1 MNTHHSFPVLYGID
15 KNGKTKVWQASVMT
29 SSSCPNSFAI
39 IEFGQEDGKK
49 QVSTREYDKG
59 KNIGKKNET
68 TPLEQCMSETERKW
82 KDKKEK
88 EGYTESH
95 RYDDSHDKILMTR
108 PTYSPMLAQT
118 YDSKKNKKNIFP
130 CFAQPKL
137 DGLRCL
143 SFFSKDG
150 VVCQSRTGGIFE
162 TTAHIEQC
170 LEPIL
175 RKFQDIVLDGEL
187 YTDKIPFE
195 ELAGLIKKKK
205 LSDTDKDRMKLVSY
219 HVYDCYHTSHT
230 DMNFVDRSQLIFDI
244 LTQNVA
250 STNSSIPIIPILP
263 ITLVSTIHV
272 ENEQE
277 FKQKFSEFVSQGYEG
292 IMLRNK
298 KGVYHINYRSHDLQ
312 KYKEFMEDEYEI
324 VNFKEGDGRDKG
336 TVIWVC
342 RTKEGHEFNVRPR
355 GTNEM
360 RRDWFNNGSSYVGKM
375 LTVIYQELSDH
386 RIPRFPVG
394 KSIRDG
400 F

>member
-15 KNGKTKVWQASVMT
+15 KNGKTKVWHASVMT
-29 SSSCPNSFAI
+29 SSSSSVAV

-88 EGYTESH
+88 EGYTEES
-95 RYDDSHDKILMTR
+95 RHDYKSDER
-108 PTYSPMLAQT
+108 PSYFPMLAQT
-118 YDSKKNKKNIFP
+118 YDSKKNKKNNIVFP
-130 CFAQPKL
+130 CFVQPKL
-137 DGLRCL
+137 DGLRCMSFL
-143 SFFSKDG
+143 SHEG

-162 TTAHIEQC
+162 TTAHIGLA

-175 RKFQDIVLDGEL
+175 RKFPDIVLDGEL

-205 LSDTDKDRMKLVSY
+205 LSDSDKERMKLVSY

-230 DMNFVDRSQLIFDI
+230 DMNFTDRSQLIFDLI
-244 LTQNVA
+244 
-250 STNSSIPIIPILP
+250 SSSIQS
-263 ITLVSTIHV
+263 ITLVPTILI

-298 KGVYHINYRSHDLQ
+298 KGAYQLNYRSHDLQ

-336 TVIWVC
+336 TVIWIC
-342 RTKEGHEFNVRPR
+342 KTNEGDEFNVRPR

-360 RRDWFNNGSSYVGKM
+360 RREWFNNGSFYVGKM

>member
-1 MNTHHSFPVLYGID
+1 MNTHNTHHTFPVLYGVD
-15 KNGKTKVWQASVMT
+15 KNGKTKVWHASVM
-29 SSSCPNSFAI
+29 SSSSSSI
-39 IEFGQEDGKK
+39 SMIEFGQEDGKK

-68 TPLEQCMSETERKW
+68 TPLEQCMAETERKW

-95 RYDDSHDKILMTR
+95 NNGNNSNNDTER
-108 PTYSPMLAQT
+108 PTYFPMLAQT
-118 YDSKKNKKNIFP
+118 YDSKKNKKNSIIFP
-130 CFAQPKL
+130 CFVQPKL

-143 SFFSKDG
+143 SFLSHEG
-150 VVCQSRTGGIFE
+150 VICQSRTGGIFE
-162 TTAHIEQC
+162 TTAHIGLA

-175 RKFQDIVLDGEL
+175 RQFPDIVLDGEL

-205 LSDTDKDRMKLVSY
+205 LSDTDKERMKLVSY

-230 DMNFVDRSQLIFDI
+230 DMNFNDRSQLIFD
-244 LTQNVA
+244 LL
-250 STNSSIPIIPILP
+250 SKKLSP
-263 ITLVSTIHV
+263 ITLVSTIHI
-272 ENEQE
+272 ENEKE
-277 FKQKFSEFVSQGYEG
+277 FKQKFAEFVSQGYEG

-298 KGVYHINYRSHDLQ
+298 KGAYHLNYRSHDLQ

-336 TVIWVC
+336 TVVWIC
-342 RTKEGHEFNVRPR
+342 KTLDGNEFNVRPR
-355 GTNEM
+355 GTNDM
-360 RRDWFNNGSSYVGKM
+360 RREWFTNGSSHVGKM

-386 RIPRFPVG
+386 GIPRFPVG

>member
-1 MNTHHSFPVLYGID
+1 MNTHHSFPVLYGVD
-15 KNGKTKVWQASVMT
+15 KNGKTKTWHASVMLSE
-29 SSSCPNSFAI
+29 SSVFSM

-68 TPLEQCMSETERKW
+68 TPLEQCMTETERKW

-88 EGYTESH
+88 EGYRENVNDHNHNHNESE
-95 RYDDSHDKILMTR
+95 R
-108 PTYSPMLAQT
+108 PTYFPMLAQT
-118 YDSKKNKKNIFP
+118 YDSKKNKKNNIVFP
-130 CFAQPKL
+130 CFVQPKL

-143 SFFSKDG
+143 SFLSDDG
-150 VVCQSRTGGIFE
+150 VVCHSRTGGIFE
-162 TTAHIEQC
+162 TTAHIGLV

-175 RKFQDIVLDGEL
+175 RQFPDIVLDGEL

-205 LSDTDKDRMKLVSY
+205 LSDSDKERMKLISY

-230 DMNFVDRSQLIFDI
+230 EMNFIDRSQLIFDI
-244 LTQNVA
+244 L
-250 STNSSIPIIPILP
+250 SKKLPKP
-263 ITLVSTIHV
+263 ITLVSTIHI

-277 FKQKFSEFVSQGYEG
+277 FKQKFAEFVSQGYEG

-298 KGVYHINYRSHDLQ
+298 KGAYHLNYRSHDLQ

-342 RTKEGHEFNVRPR
+342 KTKDGNEFNVRPR
-355 GTNEM
+355 GTNDM
-360 RRDWFNNGSSYVGKM
+360 RREWFTNASAHIGKM

-386 RIPRFPVG
+386 GIPRFPVG

>member
-15 KNGKTKVWQASVMT
+15 KNGKTKVWKAYVMT
-29 SSSCPNSFAI
+29 SSSSSSSFSM

-49 QVSTREYDKG
+49 QLSTREYDKG

-68 TPLEQCMSETERKW
+68 TPLEQCMAETERKW

-88 EGYTESH
+88 EGYKEEI
-95 RYDDSHDKILMTR
+95 DDVSSINQS
-108 PTYSPMLAQT
+108 TYLPMLAQT
-118 YDSKKNKKNIFP
+118 YDSKKNKKNGIVFP
-130 CFAQPKL
+130 CFVQPKI

-143 SFFSKDG
+143 SFLSHAG
-150 VVCQSRTGGIFE
+150 VICQSRTGGIFE
-162 TTAHIEQC
+162 TTIHIGVA

-175 RKFQDIVLDGEL
+175 RKFPDIVLDGEL

-205 LSDTDKDRMKLVSY
+205 LSDVDKERMKLVSY

-230 DMNFVDRSQLIFDI
+230 EMNFIDRSQLIVDI
-244 LTQNVA
+244 LSQNV
-250 STNSSIPIIPILP
+250 SSKKSPIPILPILP
-263 ITLVSTIHV
+263 ITLVPTIHV

-298 KGVYHINYRSHDLQ
+298 KGVYHLNYRSHDLQ
-312 KYKEFMEDEYEI
+312 KYKECMEDEYEI

-342 RTKEGHEFNVRPR
+342 KTNEGHEFNVRPR

-360 RRDWFNNGSSYVGKM
+360 RREWFNNGSSYVGKM
-375 LTVIYQELSDH
+375 ITVIYQELSDH